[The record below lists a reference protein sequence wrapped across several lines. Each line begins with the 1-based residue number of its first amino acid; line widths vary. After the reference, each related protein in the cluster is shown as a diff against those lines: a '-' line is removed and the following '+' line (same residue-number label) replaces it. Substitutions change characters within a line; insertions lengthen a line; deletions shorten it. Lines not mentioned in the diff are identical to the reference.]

1 VTTTTA
7 LPAVPHR
14 TEARAEVTPAAAEAA
29 PVQRLRTVRSLVPG
43 LAAVAAVALVATIAG
58 RWVPIVGAPVFGVV
72 MGALLSTTLGRAAWI
87 RTGRTFASG
96 RVLQFAVVVLG
107 AQLSL
112 TQVVNVGVGS
122 LPVMLGTLGVCLTL
136 AFFLGRRLGVGG
148 DLRTLIGVGTGI
160 CGASAIAAVSPT
172 IRAKHPDIAYAIST
186 IFLFNILAVLTFP
199 PLGHALHLSQHAFG
213 LFAGTAVN
221 DTSSVVAA
229 AGAFGAHASQYA
241 VVVKLTRTLMIIP
254 ICLGLAALVRRRDRA
269 QGADGADGAVGTA
282 VELPAWRRAV
292 RLVPWFLTAFVI
304 AAAANSAHLIPAA
317 SHAALQ
323 QTALALITVALTAI
337 GMSTDLAGLRRAGAR
352 PLVLGLAL
360 WAAVTVTSL
369 VLQLI

>member
-1 VTTTTA
+1 MKSI
-7 LPAVPHR
+7 
-14 TEARAEVTPAAAEAA
+14 AETIERPAAPPRPLDKAD
-29 PVQRLRTVRSLVPG
+29 RGTVRSLVPG

-58 RWVPIVGAPVFGVV
+58 RWVPLVGAPVFGVV
-72 MGALLSTTLGRAAWI
+72 LGALLSTTLGRAAWVQA
-87 RTGRTFASG
+87 GRKFAAG
-96 RVLQFAVVVLG
+96 RVLQVAVVVLG

-112 TQVVNVGVGS
+112 GQVVDVGAGS

-136 AFFLGRRLGVGG
+136 AFFLGRRLGIGG

-186 IFLFNILAVLTFP
+186 IFLFNIVAVLTFP

-229 AGAFGAHASQYA
+229 AGTYGEHASQYA
-241 VVVKLTRTLMIIP
+241 VIVKLTRTLMIIP

-269 QGADGADGAVGTA
+269 QAVVGTGS
-282 VELPAWRRAV
+282 ERPAWRRALG
-292 RLVPWFLTAFVI
+292 LVPWFLTAFVL
-304 AAAANSAHLIPAA
+304 AAAANSAGLIPAA
-317 SHAALQ
+317 GHAALQ

-352 PLVLGLAL
+352 PLLLGLAL
-360 WAAVTVTSL
+360 WLAVTVTSL
-369 VLQLI
+369 CLQLI